1 MHSSIDQ
8 LRELAPWHFDI
19 ILGDVGT
26 LDGNR
31 AKFGPARETW
41 PIGIVDP
48 KELEPLILSLYPKGL
63 KGKRFLDVACN
74 GGGYSIVAKQ
84 LGADYALGFDAR
96 EHWIDQAKFC
106 AAALGIEGI
115 DFKVDGA
122 HTFSSEEQFDLT
134 LFKGIFYHLADPVSV
149 MRRIAD
155 ATREIIIVDTAT
167 GGGERGDLRMTFKAE
182 DRQANLM
189 TGVELIAWWPSGPDL
204 IAELLKRMGFPATR
218 EVYWKR
224 KQTRAG
230 FGGGRCRVVA
240 ARSNQILADYDASG
254 GNQKVGN
261 LKLNEARLHSH
272 ADAPRKLK
280 PPRAQS

>member
-1 MHSSIDQ
+1 MHPTIEQ
-8 LRELAPWHFDI
+8 LRDMAPWHFDI
-19 ILGDVGT
+19 ALGDEIGT

-31 AKFGPARETW
+31 AKFGRQIDDW
-41 PIGIVDP
+41 PVGVVDP
-48 KELEPLILSLYPKGL
+48 KELEPLLLSLYPEGL

-96 EHWIDQAKFC
+96 DHWVNQAKYC
-106 AAALGIEGI
+106 AAALGLQGI
-115 DFKVDGA
+115 DFRVDGA
-122 HTFSSEEQFDLT
+122 HTFTSDEQFDLT

-155 ATREIIIVDTAT
+155 VTREVVIVDTAT

-182 DRQANLM
+182 DKPAHLM

-224 KQTRAG
+224 KRTRSG

-240 ARSNQILADYDASG
+240 ARSDALLAAYDASAG
-254 GNQKVGN
+254 AKKARN
-261 LKLNEARLHSH
+261 LKADKARLYSH
-272 ADAPRKLK
+272 GGI
-280 PPRAQS
+280 